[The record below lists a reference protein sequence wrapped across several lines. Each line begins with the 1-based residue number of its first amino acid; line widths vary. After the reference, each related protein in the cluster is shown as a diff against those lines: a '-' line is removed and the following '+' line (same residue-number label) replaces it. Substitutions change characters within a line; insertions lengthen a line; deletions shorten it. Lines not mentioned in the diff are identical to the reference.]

1 MIAFPIGLGV
11 FYKDFLETDV
21 LWKHRNIQVISF
33 GVIWGHVRAERKIIV
48 YLNETFSS
56 SVIFLRDK
64 STKYTFFD
72 MMS

>member
-33 GVIWGHVRAERKIIV
+33 GVIWGYVDWD
-48 YLNETFSS
+48 LFS
-56 SVIFLRDK
+56 FP
-64 STKYTFFD
+64 YE
-72 MMS
+72 